1 MFLLCEFC
9 VLSDRSGTVINFLV
23 FEEMICNGL
32 MWSMVITDR
41 EEGRH
46 REDTL
51 GSDLKQ
57 RLLYSE
63 VIEHYKF

>member
-9 VLSDRSGTVINFLV
+9 VLSDCSGAVINFLDI
-23 FEEMICNGL
+23 EELICNGL
-32 MWSMVITDR
+32 MWSMVITDK

-57 RLLYSE
+57 CLLYSE